1 MSEPDR
7 HVQAAS
13 SFQLTRNPLH
23 FSSSDGRFSKRD
35 DSDDEEGLGL
45 QMPPQQMTL
54 TFMGSNISS
63 RSLLSSSS
71 RRTSSSTSKIKAFF
85 DALVNMPSHKD
96 ELSLKGRTDQPRLV
110 YIRDFPT
117 LAASSDTWY
126 TPLLSAVR
134 ARRRGPVS
142 KPSSTVACPMTII
155 FGMTP
160 SLLPPLSPTSASESS
175 LVLMSRISTQ
185 ISLPSMKLPKAD
197 CGEDEAAEKA
207 REKRLRERLKKW
219 EKSDA
224 GLQSE
229 FSPLYT
235 GPDAEEEEGKTSKPD
250 LILIRASPQS
260 MFGHQ
265 LSTSQ
270 AGKSSPH
277 DKSSFFRSS
286 VLVPT
291 SRSPMHEKSN
301 RIARRREINEL
312 TMRMGI
318 GAIGGQ
324 VEEGSISL
332 VSSEVAEPAT
342 EGSPHLSRT
351 NHKPM
356 WEEWGNKIELWLDVR
371 RIADRAVGNIM
382 SNNVLASVS
391 NNNSLEPTIVPWPY
405 VENAWASHMRSLD
418 VRKQWSKEVS
428 LLCSAREEDQEEA
441 EDSPKNVNEVV
452 ERLKNDVNIDGHE
465 ERLLSCIVNPGT
477 SLFIGYPPGS
487 LSLCFSEA
495 TMPTSFSQ
503 VHLPAHTIDSVRTL
517 VSLPILHP
525 QAFKQGILKEHSMTG
540 CLLFGPP
547 GTGKTLVVRAL
558 AKEAGCHMLAVS
570 PSDVMDM
577 VRVSSALYDFILLR
591 NMPSI

>member
-1 MSEPDR
+1 MSEPNP

-13 SFQLTRNPLH
+13 SFHLTRNPLH
-23 FSSSDGRFSKRD
+23 FSSSDGHFSKRD
-35 DSDDEEGLGL
+35 DFDDDDGLGL

-54 TFMGSNISS
+54 TFLEPNASS
-63 RSLLSSSS
+63 RSLLPSSS

-96 ELSLKGRTDQPRLV
+96 ELSLKGRANRPRLV

-160 SLLPPLSPTSASESS
+160 SLLPPSSPSLASDG
-175 LVLMSRISTQ
+175 LALMSRISTQ
-185 ISLPSMKLPKAD
+185 ISLPSTKLPKAD
-197 CGEDEAAEKA
+197 WGEDEAAEKA
-207 REKRLRERLKKW
+207 REKRLREKLKKW
-219 EKSDA
+219 EKSDT

-229 FSPLYT
+229 FPPLCV
-235 GPDAEEEEGKTSKPD
+235 GPDAEEEGKTSKPD
-250 LILIRASPQS
+250 LILIRASPQGLPS
-260 MFGHQ
+260 MSGHQ

-270 AGKSSPH
+270 AGKNSPH

-291 SRSPMHEKSN
+291 SRSPTHEKSN

-324 VEEGSISL
+324 VEKSSIST
-332 VSSEVAEPAT
+332 VFSEAEGAQPAM
-342 EGSPHLSRT
+342 EESPYLSQT
-351 NHKPM
+351 NHKRM
-356 WEEWGNKIELWLDVR
+356 WEEWGNKVELWMDVR

-382 SNNVLASVS
+382 SNNVHANVS

-405 VENAWASHMRSLD
+405 VENAWTSHVRSLD

-428 LLCSAREEDQEEA
+428 LLCGTREEDQEEA
-441 EDSPKNVNEVV
+441 EDSPKNVGEVI
-452 ERLKNDVNIDGHE
+452 ERLRNDIDGHE

-487 LSLCFSEA
+487 LSLCF
-495 TMPTSFSQ
+495 F
-503 VHLPAHTIDSVRTL
+503 
-517 VSLPILHP
+517 
-525 QAFKQGILKEHSMTG
+525 
-540 CLLFGPP
+540 
-547 GTGKTLVVRAL
+547 
-558 AKEAGCHMLAVS
+558 
-570 PSDVMDM
+570 
-577 VRVSSALYDFILLR
+577 
-591 NMPSI
+591 

>member
-13 SFQLTRNPLH
+13 SLQLTHNPLH
-23 FSSSDGRFSKRD
+23 FSSSDGRFSKRND
-35 DSDDEEGLGL
+35 PDDEEGLGL

-54 TFMGSNISS
+54 TFLGSNISS

-96 ELSLKGRTDQPRLV
+96 ELSLQSRTNQPRLV
-110 YIRDFPT
+110 YIRDYPT

-134 ARRRGPVS
+134 ARRRGPAS

-160 SLLPPLSPTSASESS
+160 SLLPPSSPSSASESG
-175 LVLMSRISTQ
+175 LVLMSRIPTQ
-185 ISLPSMKLPKAD
+185 ISLPLMKLPKAD
-197 CGEDEAAEKA
+197 WGEDEVAEKA
-207 REKRLRERLKKW
+207 REKRLREKLKKW
-219 EKSDA
+219 EKSNA

-229 FSPLYT
+229 FSPLCM
-235 GPDAEEEEGKTSKPD
+235 GPDAEEEEGRTSKPD
-250 LILIRASPQS
+250 LILIRASPQGLPS

-270 AGKSSPH
+270 AGKSSHH

-286 VLVPT
+286 VIVPT
-291 SRSPMHEKSN
+291 LRSPMHEKSN

-324 VEEGSISL
+324 VEEGS
-332 VSSEVAEPAT
+332 VSSEAEVAQSAT
-342 EGSPHLSRT
+342 TESPHLPRT
-351 NHKPM
+351 NHKRM
-356 WEEWGNKIELWLDVR
+356 WEEWGNKVELWLDVR

-382 SNNVLASVS
+382 SNNVLTSVS

-428 LLCSAREEDQEEA
+428 LSCGAREEDQEET
-441 EDSPKNVNEVV
+441 EDSPKNVDEVV
-452 ERLKNDVNIDGHE
+452 ERLKNDVNMDGHE

-477 SLFIGYPPGS
+477 SLS
-487 LSLCFSEA
+487 LVTCQALHPCFFLKQQCQHRSA
-495 TMPTSFSQ
+495 KSIF
-503 VHLPAHTIDSVRTL
+503 LRTL
-517 VSLPILHP
+517 STLCAHLSRYLCCT
-525 QAFKQGILKEHSMTG
+525 LKLSN
-540 CLLFGPP
+540 
-547 GTGKTLVVRAL
+547 
-558 AKEAGCHMLAVS
+558 KEYLGNIV
-570 PSDVMDM
+570 
-577 VRVSSALYDFILLR
+577 
-591 NMPSI
+591 